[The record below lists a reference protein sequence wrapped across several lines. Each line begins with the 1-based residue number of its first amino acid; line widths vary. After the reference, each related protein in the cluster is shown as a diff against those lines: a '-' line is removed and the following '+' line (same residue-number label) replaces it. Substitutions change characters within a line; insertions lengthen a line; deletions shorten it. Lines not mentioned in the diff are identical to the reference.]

1 MAFPVARGAPWRG
14 EVGWK
19 QMSAEKG
26 AKEEEEPKANSWVSN
41 AAAGEGRGKGWRGSG
56 GGTLA
61 TFLVTGP
68 SSVCV
73 FSELLSAH
81 ENRRDGRE

>member
-26 AKEEEEPKANSWVSN
+26 AKEEEEPKANS
-41 AAAGEGRGKGWRGSG
+41 
-56 GGTLA
+56 
-61 TFLVTGP
+61 
-68 SSVCV
+68 
-73 FSELLSAH
+73 
-81 ENRRDGRE
+81 

>member
-1 MAFPVARGAPWRG
+1 MQKRGPKKRRNRRPTLRYLMLQQG
-14 EVGWK
+14 RD
-19 QMSAEKG
+19 G
-26 AKEEEEPKANSWVSN
+26 AKDGEEA
-41 AAAGEGRGKGWRGSG
+41 